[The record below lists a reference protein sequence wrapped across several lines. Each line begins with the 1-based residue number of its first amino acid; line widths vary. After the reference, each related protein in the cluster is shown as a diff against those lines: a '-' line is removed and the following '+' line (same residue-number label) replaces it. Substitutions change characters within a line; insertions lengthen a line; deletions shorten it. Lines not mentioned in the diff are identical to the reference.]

1 MIVSEI
7 LKHLKKYRFIN
18 IIFLIVFVF
27 ICISSYISKK
37 DNLVSQTNIY
47 ARSDLFYSEIVNQN
61 KKLIYEGSNDQSIDV
76 QYADTLRHINEILNQ
91 GDSVKGF
98 ESMMKSIKLVPLFL
112 SYLRDRAEF
121 DYFLENNPIAFQL
134 IDRIGQ
140 DLSQKFKDQKISI
153 YEVFYNKILKIKSD
167 KHYIKL
173 NFNGKSSDDILK
185 LQNLFT
191 EFFLNN
197 FDDRLQEIVLSKN
210 NNNNLKINNKALF
223 YKESSKFTSPLI
235 FEYTSFI
242 VLSFLIYL
250 FLIISINFFLYFFKK

>member
-37 DNLVSQTNIY
+37 DHLVSQTNIY
-47 ARSDLFYSEIVNQN
+47 ARSDLFYNEIVSQN
-61 KKLIYEGSNDQSIDV
+61 KKLVYESSNDKSIDA
-76 QYADTLRHINEILNQ
+76 QNADTLLHINKILNQ
-91 GDSVKGF
+91 EGSIKNF

-167 KHYIKL
+167 KYYL
-173 NFNGKSSDDILK
+173 RLTFNGRSSDDILK

-191 EFFLNN
+191 EFFLDN
-197 FDDRLQEIVLSKN
+197 FDQRLQEIVLSKN
-210 NNNNLKINNKALF
+210 NNYNLKINKALF